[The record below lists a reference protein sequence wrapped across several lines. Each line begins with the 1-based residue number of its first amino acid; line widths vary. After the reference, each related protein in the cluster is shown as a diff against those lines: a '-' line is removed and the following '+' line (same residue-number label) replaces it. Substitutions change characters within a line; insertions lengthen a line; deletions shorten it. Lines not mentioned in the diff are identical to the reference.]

1 MYRPGVLARIL
12 PLLCLFGALLTTPS
26 AFAQDKKA
34 EAAAKAL
41 QKKAMGDDYLAT
53 DFAKAKEKL
62 DKAITTCGTDKCNA
76 NLRALLKRDLG
87 TVLIVGGADKAAG
100 QAAFVEAL
108 ALDGTIQLD
117 PDFKTKELEVAWEK
131 AKKGGGATKP
141 PKKEPSENSGKP
153 APAGDPEGDF
163 SHTPVDAA
171 QVRTQT
177 PIYVEYTGN
186 EEVVKVMARYKGFGM
201 SEWKPLELKKMG
213 QNGWGAM
220 VPCMDVQI
228 GKLQYFLQGFNAQ
241 NDQIASGGDRKNPY
255 IVQVKQTVEEVP
267 TLPGGQP
274 PKQCADTGD
283 CPPDFPGCKSTAKNQ
298 NQADDLLKS
307 EGVDCDADTE
317 CKSKVCKAGKC
328 TAPEETS
335 SKDHWPRMW
344 IGASFG
350 LDFHFVPSA
359 TNVCKLNSEAAPMN
373 DANYFCADPATG
385 GGPYPGNDASG
396 KASKAE
402 NDAILL
408 DKSNKVEGGTALGQL
423 RMMLTFDYAITKNF
437 LLGGRFGAA
446 LLNSYPGGRPS
457 GQFAPIH
464 AEVRGTIVL
473 GKEALAKAGI
483 APYIMLGAGASTF
496 ESKVEVEVKR
506 PGSKIV
512 DAYAVGGPGFVN
524 LGGGVRYQLKASEK
538 VFVALIGGLKFG
550 IAMGNNVMPHLGP
563 ELGMQVGF

>member
-1 MYRPGVLARIL
+1 MSRTGVLARIL
-12 PLLCLFGALLTTPS
+12 PLLWILGALFLSPS

-34 EAAAKAL
+34 EATAKAL

-62 DKAITTCGTDKCNA
+62 DKAIAACGTDKCNA

-108 ALDGTIQLD
+108 AADGSIQLD

-131 AKKGGGATKP
+131 AKKGGAAPPKP
-141 PKKEPSENSGKP
+141 PKKDPPEKA

-201 SEWKPLELKKMG
+201 SEWKPLELRKMG

-241 NDQIASGGDRKNPY
+241 NDQMASAGDRKNPY
-255 IVQVKQTVEEVP
+255 IVQVKQTVDEVP

-298 NQADDLLKS
+298 NQADDLLKA

-328 TAPEETS
+328 TAPEEVS
-335 SKDHWPRMW
+335 SKDKWPRVW

-359 TNVCKLNSEAAPMN
+359 TNVCKLNDQAAPLN
-373 DANYFCADPATG
+373 DANYFCADPSKGNAAF
-385 GGPYPGNDASG
+385 PGNDANG
-396 KASKAE
+396 KPSKAD

-423 RMMLTFDYAITKNF
+423 RLMLTFDYAITKNF
-437 LLGGRFGAA
+437 LLGGRFGTA
-446 LLNSYPGGRPS
+446 LLNSYPGGREA
-457 GQFAPIH
+457 GQFPPLH
-464 AEVRGTIVL
+464 AELRGTVVF
-473 GKEALAKAGI
+473 GKDALAKAGLS
-483 APYIMLGAGASTF
+483 PYAMLGAGVSTF
-496 ESKVEVEVKR
+496 ESKVEVEVKQ
-506 PGSKIV
+506 PTSKIV
-512 DAYAVGGPGFVN
+512 DAYAVGGPGFVA
-524 LGGGVRYQLKASEK
+524 LGGGIRYQLKASEK
-538 VFVALIGGLKFG
+538 VFVAMIAGLKFG
-550 IAMGNNVMPHLGP
+550 IAMGNNVMPHVGP
-563 ELGMQVGF
+563 ELGIQVGF